1 LTFGRKCGII
11 GLQQRKKTYKTKIVS
26 AFGGRMIKLAKIID
40 IVETAKPPVCFNC
53 DSKIYPGETI
63 YIIDNERYCEECVEV
78 TECEDFEI

>member
-1 LTFGRKCGII
+1 
-11 GLQQRKKTYKTKIVS
+11 
-26 AFGGRMIKLAKIID
+26 MIKLAKIID